1 MSLGEFEMV
10 VLFAVARLGDG
21 AYGMSVWRD
30 IRDRCGREVS
40 VGALYTTLDRLE
52 EKGYVSSWIGD
63 PSATRG
69 GRRKRHFEIQA
80 AGRAE
85 LESSWE
91 MLASMRRGI
100 PLTIGGR
107 S

>member
-1 MSLGEFEMV
+1 MALGEFEMI
-10 VLFAVARLGDG
+10 VLFAVARLGDT

-52 EKGYVSSWIGD
+52 EKGLVRSWMSD
-63 PSATRG
+63 PTATRG
-69 GRRKRHFEIQA
+69 GRRKRHFEIQS
-80 AGRAE
+80 AGQAE
-85 LESSWE
+85 LESSWQA
-91 MLASMRRGI
+91 LASMRRGI
-100 PLTIGGR
+100 AFTAGGR